1 MQMSAELFQTI
12 VQSVRSDDSAVENDK
27 RRSQRC
33 SFRGKAQIVPPGAS
47 ARVWTDVRD
56 LSVEGIG
63 LVHGSPLKCGQEFTL
78 ALDTA
83 TSDGQQG
90 VVCTVARWQPISE
103 REFLIGAKFTRTV
116 TNAGQVEIDPV
127 ADLVSRLRTAGH
139 Y

>member
-1 MQMSAELFQTI
+1 MRMSAELFQTI

-83 TSDGQQG
+83 TSDGRG
-90 VVCTVARWQPISE
+90 ISVGNADPHRRRDGE
-103 REFLIGAKFTRTV
+103 AIRGSYKLTGGDREP
-116 TNAGQVEIDPV
+116 E
-127 ADLVSRLRTAGH
+127 
-139 Y
+139 